1 MAASTQAPVCCGN
14 VWAKLLLHDPGQQ
27 RRIAIGVAGIILN
40 QLCGVCGPLIFGYL
54 AFDDRRSEGIAQD
67 VAVESRNGVGRMIA
81 VHDAT
86 PVNGQDGRAQAP
98 MPTLAGD
105 YTIRRVVSAS
115 FPLTSRIGADQD
127 ALPASSR
134 LCVSWVFSSATS
146 FSARRVLMPT
156 IGFCANSAGWPVK
169 ISKTVQLFGSSIR
182 SA

>member
-98 MPTLAGD
+98 MPMLWPATARSDGS
-105 YTIRRVVSAS
+105 SARH

-134 LCVSWVFSSATS
+134 LRVSWVFSSATS
-146 FSARRVLMPT
+146 
-156 IGFCANSAGWPVK
+156 
-169 ISKTVQLFGSSIR
+169 
-182 SA
+182 